1 LFPDPVRV
9 TYFTAPSDMPEKVDK
24 KENERI
30 RKERKR
36 ITPHLLRLNPAM
48 AITPFPL
55 RTHMGY
61 PTGPP
66 LLI

>member
-1 LFPDPVRV
+1 
-9 TYFTAPSDMPEKVDK
+9 MPEKVDK
-24 KENERI
+24 KENETI
-30 RKERKR
+30 RKERKK